1 MAKAEKFS
9 VVGKRV
15 QRFEGF
21 DKVTGTSQFVADI
34 QLPGELIGK
43 VYFADSDKGLVIKP
57 RLKGLSAGD
66 HGFHVHAN
74 RSCKPAKSP
83 EGKMVPGL
91 GAGGH
96 YDPDKSGKH
105 EGPTGK
111 GHLGDL
117 PALKVGADG
126 TVKGTLMAP
135 RLKVADLKKH
145 SLMIHAG
152 GDNYSDQPAALGGG
166 GARFACGV
174 IGKGK
179 N

>member
-1 MAKAEKFS
+1 MKSKLFLAAAMVAAFALPAAAAEVS
-9 VVGKRV
+9 VKVYKV
-15 QRFEGF
+15 D
-21 DKVTGTSQFVADI
+21 DKGM
-34 QLPGELIGK
+34 GELIGK

-74 RSCKPAKSP
+74 RSCKPAKNP
-83 EGKMVPGL
+83 EGKMVPAL

-166 GARFACGV
+166 GARVACGTF
-174 IGKGK
+174 
-179 N
+179 

>member
-1 MAKAEKFS
+1 MKSKLFLAAAMVAAFALPAAAAEVS
-9 VVGKRV
+9 VKVYKV
-15 QRFEGF
+15 D
-21 DKVTGTSQFVADI
+21 DKGTG
-34 QLPGELIGK
+34 EMIGK

-57 RLKGLSAGD
+57 RLKGLSPGD

-74 RSCKPAKSP
+74 RSCKPAKNP

-152 GDNYSDQPAALGGG
+152 GDNYSDQPAARGGG
-166 GARFACGV
+166 GARVACGTF
-174 IGKGK
+174 
-179 N
+179 

>member
-1 MAKAEKFS
+1 MKSKLFLAAAMVAAFALPAAAAEVS
-9 VVGKRV
+9 VKVYKV
-15 QRFEGF
+15 D
-21 DKVTGTSQFVADI
+21 DKGTG
-34 QLPGELIGK
+34 EMIGK

-57 RLKGLSAGD
+57 RLKGLSPGD

-74 RSCKPAKSP
+74 RSFKPAKSP

-166 GARFACGV
+166 GARVACGAF
-174 IGKGK
+174 
-179 N
+179 

>member
-1 MAKAEKFS
+1 MKSKLFLAAAMVAAFALPAAAAEVS
-9 VVGKRV
+9 VKVYKV
-15 QRFEGF
+15 D
-21 DKVTGTSQFVADI
+21 DKGM
-34 QLPGELIGK
+34 GEMIGK

-57 RLKGLSAGD
+57 RLKGLSPGD

-126 TVKGTLMAP
+126 STKGTLMAP
-135 RLKVADLKKH
+135 RLKVADLKKRA
-145 SLMIHAG
+145 LIIHAG

-166 GARFACGV
+166 GGRIACG
-174 IGKGK
+174 IF
-179 N
+179 